1 MVGLFGAKAAMDAHA
16 AGMPPPM
23 AGLKTSI
30 RARLTAIIAVFVLML
45 TSLGLITTAG
55 LLSIDERTEA
65 IDQKWLAGTRILG
78 ELSDR
83 ISEFRIAETYRATTD
98 AKAAADADALAN
110 QHRKIIGEL
119 QVEYTGLLDSD
130 RGVADLDSL
139 HRSVQAYFTAHDA
152 WVDADPNGQ
161 FSGPASLNSPLH
173 QLYFAADKAVDLL
186 IDANQSRS
194 QAEVNAAEWV
204 VDTTIAVVLIYSVAG
219 IVLGAWL
226 LMRARRKIIQP
237 LSAITDAL
245 TRLAGGDRE
254 IQVPELD
261 RQDEIGALA
270 KAFDAFRA
278 AVFELEE
285 AHEATRAAQEL
296 AQAQARHDPLTG
308 LPNRRVFFAE
318 LQAAIARSRGGSPA
332 YSVLLIDLDHF
343 KAVND
348 MLGHPVGDLVL
359 LEVAQRLTGAVRRT
373 DTVAR
378 LGGDEFAIITE
389 FEQMNGADS
398 VIRLAGR
405 VLAAIGEPIDPGD
418 GSTVEIAASI
428 GIASCPIDGVDAAGL
443 LRAADIAMYRAKRD
457 GRGTFRFF
465 EQSMDD
471 ELRAQ
476 IHFEAD
482 LRRAVAECR
491 IEPHYQPL
499 IDMRSNRVY
508 GFEILA
514 RWQHPNRGAVPPTLF
529 IPVAERL
536 GVISDL
542 TWSILRQACRDAAR
556 WTPDIRLS
564 LNISPT
570 QLKDLRL
577 PDDLLAILKA
587 EGFPPTRLEIEMTET
602 ALVTDIATAR
612 LVITALQ
619 SAGIQVSLDDF
630 GTGYSSLYHLREL
643 HFDKVKIDSSFV
655 RSLQDHGD
663 SEKIVDAILSLA
675 QSLGIPTV
683 AEGIE
688 DSTTLRQLS
697 ERGCEYGQG
706 YYFGKAMAAGDVD
719 LMLSSKSELAV
730 A

>member
-1 MVGLFGAKAAMDAHA
+1 
-16 AGMPPPM
+16 
-23 AGLKTSI
+23 
-30 RARLTAIIAVFVLML
+30 
-45 TSLGLITTAG
+45 
-55 LLSIDERTEA
+55 
-65 IDQKWLAGTRILG
+65 
-78 ELSDR
+78 
-83 ISEFRIAETYRATTD
+83 
-98 AKAAADADALAN
+98 
-110 QHRKIIGEL
+110 
-119 QVEYTGLLDSD
+119 
-130 RGVADLDSL
+130 
-139 HRSVQAYFTAHDA
+139 
-152 WVDADPNGQ
+152 
-161 FSGPASLNSPLH
+161 
-173 QLYFAADKAVDLL
+173 
-186 IDANQSRS
+186 
-194 QAEVNAAEWV
+194 
-204 VDTTIAVVLIYSVAG
+204 
-219 IVLGAWL
+219 
-226 LMRARRKIIQP
+226 
-237 LSAITDAL
+237 
-245 TRLAGGDRE
+245 
-254 IQVPELD
+254 
-261 RQDEIGALA
+261 
-270 KAFDAFRA
+270 
-278 AVFELEE
+278 
-285 AHEATRAAQEL
+285 
-296 AQAQARHDPLTG
+296 
-308 LPNRRVFFAE
+308 
-318 LQAAIARSRGGSPA
+318 
-332 YSVLLIDLDHF
+332 
-343 KAVND
+343 
-348 MLGHPVGDLVL
+348 
-359 LEVAQRLTGAVRRT
+359 
-373 DTVAR
+373 
-378 LGGDEFAIITE
+378 
-389 FEQMNGADS
+389 
-398 VIRLAGR
+398 
-405 VLAAIGEPIDPGD
+405 
-418 GSTVEIAASI
+418 
-428 GIASCPIDGVDAAGL
+428 
-443 LRAADIAMYRAKRD
+443 
-457 GRGTFRFF
+457 
-465 EQSMDD
+465 MDD

-529 IPVAERL
+529 IPAAERL
-536 GVISDL
+536 GLIPNL

-587 EGFPPTRLEIEMTET
+587 EGFPPTRMEIEMTET

-655 RSLQDHGD
+655 RSVQDRGD